1 MEGILYIG
9 ISQAFFA
16 GLLIVTRKPR
26 MMANQV
32 LAAWFFLICIE
43 MIIVLVD
50 TNLVEL
56 YSLKVLPFTYGPLMY
71 LYAMLMTMEKTIFK
85 YRYLWHF
92 IAFIVFFIVSMIFLD
107 KPVMHGSKGFLII
120 DRFVSLR
127 IIYGVSFFISIT
139 AYSVATFV
147 IIHKYQ
153 KQLKSFLSYSSAKV
167 TLKWLIWISVS
178 FYVGYVLMFIFG
190 LVDILINF
198 MDFDPYEISFIG
210 LTLFAFVSGYYG
222 VRQPA
227 LFGEIMQMSPDI
239 NIVPKDVKYSRSG
252 MKKKEAETYKQ
263 KILDYMEKDKPYLNR
278 ELSIQ
283 DMAGTLEIPRHFITE
298 VINTQLGKNFY
309 LLINE
314 YRVEE
319 FKIRISSQ
327 EYKNLTILA
336 VAYDS
341 GFNSKS
347 AFNTIFKEL
356 TGLTPSQYLRDLD
369 QDLKPILKK

>member
-1 MEGILYIG
+1 
-9 ISQAFFA
+9 
-16 GLLIVTRKPR
+16 